1 MPVKM
6 DEDVGEDTTI
16 HITNGG
22 GGKTIASGDTNTG
35 SGHRKSKVGKLF
47 WISSGK
53 FQKIKCSSFVLP
65 RLVIM
70 NKNLE

>member
-35 SGHRKSKVGKLF
+35 SGHRKSKVVKIILCFF
-47 WISSGK
+47 WKI
-53 FQKIKCSSFVLP
+53 FQMMKCS
-65 RLVIM
+65 
-70 NKNLE
+70 

>member
-1 MPVKM
+1 MKLE
-6 DEDVGEDTTI
+6 EDGGEDTTI
-16 HITNGG
+16 QITNG
-22 GGKTIASGDTNTG
+22 GGKTIASGDSNTG

>member
-1 MPVKM
+1 MPVKT

-35 SGHRKSKVGKLF
+35 SGPGHRKSKVV
-47 WISSGK
+47 
-53 FQKIKCSSFVLP
+53 KIILDFFSDA
-65 RLVIM
+65 
-70 NKNLE
+70 